1 MYSKYEEL
9 KTKKGVTDYR
19 VSKET
24 GVAASTLTA
33 WKKGEYT
40 PKADKLKRIA
50 DFFGVSI
57 EELI

>member
-9 KTKKGVTDYR
+9 KTKKGVTDYQ
-19 VSKET
+19 VSKGT

-40 PKADKLKRIA
+40 PKVDKLKRIA